1 MNDIVKLPSAL
12 SAWKTASFAAV
23 LKHEIEALGV
33 AHIPLER
40 WDGTVDDDIVVMVL
54 GAKDSG
60 IHIEVRIT
68 ILYTVTETAY
78 CCPIGPIEQSSHC
91 HDEMTV
97 QIDKKTAK
105 AVFLAISPD

>member
-12 SAWKTASFAAV
+12 SAWKIASFAAV

-40 WDGTVDDDIVVMVL
+40 WYGTVDDDIVVLVL
-54 GAKDSG
+54 GAEDNDTS
-60 IHIEVRIT
+60 INVRIT
-68 ILYTVTETAY
+68 ILYSVTETEY
-78 CCPIGPIEQSSHC
+78 CCPVGPIEQSSHC